1 MTNPTQNPGYNNPNL
16 PPYKPLRRPVDDRM
30 IAGVCSGLARY
41 AGVDPTLVR
50 VLFAVVA
57 VLTWG
62 AGALAYPI
70 MWFIM
75 PEERATTW
83 PGGNAPV
90 SPPHPPAA

>member
-1 MTNPTQNPGYNNPNL
+1 MTTNPQT
-16 PPYKPLRRPVDDRM
+16 PPYKQLRRPVDDRM
-30 IAGVCSGLARY
+30 IAGVCSGIARY
-41 AGVDPTLVR
+41 ANVDPNAVR

-62 AGALAYPI
+62 VAALAYPV

-75 PEERATTW
+75 PEERVGTW
-83 PGGNAPV
+83 PGPSAPV